1 MKVAIIGSGIVG
13 LSSAYFLSSSAE
25 VVVFERRYPLYG
37 ASGRNSGG
45 ITPMLGSKEL
55 IDLAKRSVE
64 IYDDVQGEVNF
75 NFLFRKDGYLKV
87 AKNDIDLEKL
97 EKEYYLQK
105 SAGLKVREIDPFEIK
120 SMVPGFNPESVAGGF
135 YGEGGIIF
143 PWPVIWG
150 YERGC
155 KARGVEIKTNTEVTE
170 IVVEN
175 GEVKG
180 LKANGEF
187 FKADFV
193 VNAAGAWSNEISKLA
208 GASLDNIVIKEE
220 ICVLESLKPF
230 IDPYILN
237 VSNGVYLSQSARGEV
252 VGGIEGKEIQGKPN
266 TSSSL
271 DFLVKYAKGAVEMIP
286 SLKGLSVLRQWA
298 GVYDCSRDGMPV
310 VGEAEIKGFIQANGL
325 GKYGMS
331 IGPAVGE
338 LVAEVILKGRSYN
351 GLSPERFQS

>member
-13 LSSAYFLSSSAE
+13 LSSAYILSRSAE

-45 ITPMLGSKEL
+45 ITPMLGNKEL
-55 IDLAKRSVE
+55 IDLAKRS
-64 IYDDVQGEVNF
+64 IKLYDDVQGEVNF

-87 AKNDIDLEKL
+87 AKNDLDMDHL
-97 EKEYYLQK
+97 EKEHNLQK

-120 SMVPGFNPESVAGGF
+120 NMVPGFDPKSVVGGF
-135 YGEGGIIF
+135 YGEGGIIL

-150 YERGC
+150 YEKGC
-155 KARGVEIKTNTEVTE
+155 KARGVEIKPQTEVSE
-170 IVVEN
+170 IIVEN

-208 GASLDNIVIKEE
+208 GVSLDNVIIKEE

-252 VGGIEGKEIQGKPN
+252 VGGIVGKEATELN
-266 TSSSL
+266 TASSL
-271 DFLVKYAKGAVEMIP
+271 DFLVRYAKGAVEMIP
-286 SLKGLSVLRQWA
+286 ALKGLSVLRQWA
-298 GVYDCSRDGMPV
+298 GVYDCSRDGLPV
-310 VGEAEIKGFIQANGL
+310 IGETEVKGFIQANGL

-338 LVAEVILKGRSYN
+338 LVSEIILKGKSYDKF
-351 GLSPERFQS
+351 SPKRFQS

>member
-13 LSSAYFLSSSAE
+13 LSSAYFLSNSAE

-37 ASGRNSGG
+37 ASGRNTGG
-45 ITPMLGSKEL
+45 ITTMLGNKEL
-55 IDLAKRSVE
+55 IDLAKRSMK

-87 AKNDIDLEKL
+87 AKNDIDMEKL
-97 EKEYYLQK
+97 EKEYYLQR

-120 SMVPGFNPESVAGGF
+120 NMIPGFNPKSVAGGF
-135 YGEGGIIF
+135 YGEGGVIF

-150 YERGC
+150 YEKGC
-155 KARGVEIKTNTEVTE
+155 KARGAEIKPQTEVSE

-187 FKADFV
+187 FKADFI
-193 VNAAGAWSNEISKLA
+193 VNAAGAWSNEISRLA
-208 GASLDNIVIKEE
+208 GVSLNNVVIKEE

-230 IDPYILN
+230 INPYILN

-252 VGGIEGKEIQGKPN
+252 VGGIVGKETNELN

-271 DFLVKYAKGAVEMIP
+271 DFLIRYAKGAVEMVP

-310 VGEAEIKGFIQANGL
+310 IGETEVKGFIQANGL
-325 GKYGMS
+325 GKHGMS

-338 LVAEVILKGRSYN
+338 LISEMILKGKSLN
-351 GLSPERFQS
+351 NFSPNRFQS